1 MSIEA
6 VGKHFSGTMQNKNWP
21 ELVFKCQFISC
32 YFLGICRTCT
42 ETKVTSETITL
53 DPIKVLTC
61 STPQND
67 CKNLS
72 FVKDKHTHGEKMA
85 RKGHAKVIYKFSF
98 VSNRSISGFERE
110 PLKLGKQMIP
120 HFVALD
126 VSSKNCQVKS
136 RGLPS

>member
-1 MSIEA
+1 MARYGLKMA
-6 VGKHFSGTMQNKNWP
+6 VYQLPIF
-21 ELVFKCQFISC
+21 F
-32 YFLGICRTCT
+32 GIRRTCT

-72 FVKDKHTHGEKMA
+72 FVKDRHTHGEKMA

-98 VSNRSISGFERE
+98 VSNRSISYR
-110 PLKLGKQMIP
+110 KK
-120 HFVALD
+120 
-126 VSSKNCQVKS
+126 K
-136 RGLPS
+136 